1 MKKKKINGQLINRI
15 KENYPNKEKISLIEL
30 SENNFPN
37 KLKVNLSP
45 NLKGNMKK
53 NTKKD
58 IIIRKN
64 FYDKI
69 ISNNLAKY
77 NTTQKEKNIMSI
89 NNLIKCKGC
98 HYLALFKDYL
108 IADYIDEFLR
118 RIYSKRESI
127 ERIPKIYNYYKN
139 YLTFFCK
146 PTFIVSFAN
155 NIIKNY
161 GDLNAEYFYKN
172 NLAKKNTKNKDKLLN
187 QKINDNNID
196 NNNKNNEI
204 SLDNKFKHVGKIVF
218 TKSIKNSIDN
228 AYIDDYSLS
237 EKKNKLNNQNDSE
250 SIVKIFG
257 NDDDENNLMLNN
269 NSLLLMINEI
279 KDDKKGQNS
288 NKKYKIKEKTIKM
301 NNNINNN
308 RYTFIETTSNDKAN
322 NIKKRNNIIN
332 RNLSNLE
339 KANTYLNNFHIES
352 LQNIVYSPKS
362 NKKGVFFLKKDNNN
376 KLERYLSPKTEKA
389 KIERIPKNQ
398 NSIIVNINI
407 NINTN
412 QESINNKK
420 NIMKSKI
427 IYKSPYHNIS
437 KSKKIFSFS
446 PISTSILNNYNNDK
460 PLLSARNQESKKL
473 NYIKITKR
481 PNNYNNMKINTDRN
495 RRNNDS
501 IQTKSLNNFESLD
514 YNKNNSCNKENKNLF
529 YNKQVVKKK
538 IKENDIGNIKK
549 TLINKKE
556 IISNINTSNI
566 NKNIY
571 FSPNKFGKSLKLNVV
586 NKIDS
591 NNNNFIYQK
600 KSNNNI
606 TSPINKIIK
615 SNKKFFQSKKV

>member
-1 MKKKKINGQLINRI
+1 MKKKKVNGQLINRI
-15 KENYPNKEKISLIEL
+15 KENYPNKEKISLIAL

-58 IIIRKN
+58 IITRKN

-108 IADYIDEFLR
+108 IADYIDEFFR

-172 NLAKKNTKNKDKLLN
+172 NLEKKNSKNKDKLLN

-376 KLERYLSPKTEKA
+376 KLEKYLSPKIEKA

-538 IKENDIGNIKK
+538 IKENGNGNIKK

-556 IISNINTSNI
+556 IISNINTNNV

-606 TSPINKIIK
+606 ISPINKIIK

>member
-1 MKKKKINGQLINRI
+1 M
-15 KENYPNKEKISLIEL
+15 
-30 SENNFPN
+30 
-37 KLKVNLSP
+37 
-45 NLKGNMKK
+45 
-53 NTKKD
+53 
-58 IIIRKN
+58 
-64 FYDKI
+64 
-69 ISNNLAKY
+69 
-77 NTTQKEKNIMSI
+77 
-89 NNLIKCKGC
+89 
-98 HYLALFKDYL
+98 
-108 IADYIDEFLR
+108 
-118 RIYSKRESI
+118 
-127 ERIPKIYNYYKN
+127 
-139 YLTFFCK
+139 
-146 PTFIVSFAN
+146 
-155 NIIKNY
+155 
-161 GDLNAEYFYKN
+161 
-172 NLAKKNTKNKDKLLN
+172 
-187 QKINDNNID
+187 
-196 NNNKNNEI
+196 
-204 SLDNKFKHVGKIVF
+204 
-218 TKSIKNSIDN
+218 
-228 AYIDDYSLS
+228 
-237 EKKNKLNNQNDSE
+237 
-250 SIVKIFG
+250 
-257 NDDDENNLMLNN
+257 
-269 NSLLLMINEI
+269 
-279 KDDKKGQNS
+279 
-288 NKKYKIKEKTIKM
+288 
-301 NNNINNN
+301 
-308 RYTFIETTSNDKAN
+308 
-322 NIKKRNNIIN
+322 
-332 RNLSNLE
+332 
-339 KANTYLNNFHIES
+339 
-352 LQNIVYSPKS
+352 QNIVYSPKS

-376 KLERYLSPKTEKA
+376 KLEKYLSPKIEKA

-501 IQTKSLNNFESLD
+501 IQTKSLNNYESLD

-529 YNKQVVKKK
+529 YNKQVAKKK
-538 IKENDIGNIKK
+538 IKENDNGNIKK

-606 TSPINKIIK
+606 ISPINKIIK

>member
-1 MKKKKINGQLINRI
+1 MKKKKINGQLINRK
-15 KENYPNKEKISLIEL
+15 KENYPNKEKISLIAL

-58 IIIRKN
+58 IITRKN

-172 NLAKKNTKNKDKLLN
+172 NLEKKSSKNKDKLLN
-187 QKINDNNID
+187 QKINDNNIG

-308 RYTFIETTSNDKAN
+308 RYTI
-322 NIKKRNNIIN
+322 
-332 RNLSNLE
+332 
-339 KANTYLNNFHIES
+339 
-352 LQNIVYSPKS
+352 
-362 NKKGVFFLKKDNNN
+362 
-376 KLERYLSPKTEKA
+376 
-389 KIERIPKNQ
+389 
-398 NSIIVNINI
+398 
-407 NINTN
+407 
-412 QESINNKK
+412 
-420 NIMKSKI
+420 
-427 IYKSPYHNIS
+427 
-437 KSKKIFSFS
+437 
-446 PISTSILNNYNNDK
+446 
-460 PLLSARNQESKKL
+460 
-473 NYIKITKR
+473 
-481 PNNYNNMKINTDRN
+481 
-495 RRNNDS
+495 
-501 IQTKSLNNFESLD
+501 
-514 YNKNNSCNKENKNLF
+514 
-529 YNKQVVKKK
+529 
-538 IKENDIGNIKK
+538 
-549 TLINKKE
+549 
-556 IISNINTSNI
+556 
-566 NKNIY
+566 
-571 FSPNKFGKSLKLNVV
+571 
-586 NKIDS
+586 
-591 NNNNFIYQK
+591 
-600 KSNNNI
+600 
-606 TSPINKIIK
+606 
-615 SNKKFFQSKKV
+615 

>member
-15 KENYPNKEKISLIEL
+15 KENYPNKEKNSLIVL
-30 SENNFPN
+30 SENNYPN

-172 NLAKKNTKNKDKLLN
+172 NLAKKNIKNKDKLLN
-187 QKINDNNID
+187 KKINDNNID

-376 KLERYLSPKTEKA
+376 KLEKYLSPKIEKA

-420 NIMKSKI
+420 NIMKSNL

-538 IKENDIGNIKK
+538 IKENGNGNIKK

>member
-1 MKKKKINGQLINRI
+1 
-15 KENYPNKEKISLIEL
+15 
-30 SENNFPN
+30 
-37 KLKVNLSP
+37 
-45 NLKGNMKK
+45 MKK

-139 YLTFFCK
+139 YLKFFCK

-172 NLAKKNTKNKDKLLN
+172 NLEKKSSKNKDKLLN

-196 NNNKNNEI
+196 NNKNNEI

-376 KLERYLSPKTEKA
+376 KLEKYLSPKIEKA

-420 NIMKSKI
+420 NIMKNNL
-427 IYKSPYHNIS
+427 IYKSPYQNIS

-501 IQTKSLNNFESLD
+501 IKTKSLNNFESLD

-529 YNKQVVKKK
+529 YNKQVAKKK
-538 IKENDIGNIKK
+538 IKENDNGNIKK

>member
-1 MKKKKINGQLINRI
+1 MKKKKINGQLINRK
-15 KENYPNKEKISLIEL
+15 KENCPNKEKISLIAL

-45 NLKGNMKK
+45 SLKGNMKK

-139 YLTFFCK
+139 YLKFFCK

-172 NLAKKNTKNKDKLLN
+172 NLDKKKSKEKGKLLN
-187 QKINDNNID
+187 QKINENNND
-196 NNNKNNEI
+196 NNNINNEI
-204 SLDNKFKHVGKIVF
+204 SLENKFKTPVGKIVF

-228 AYIDDYSLS
+228 AYIDEFSLS
-237 EKKNKLNNQNDSE
+237 EKKNKKNYQNDSE

-279 KDDKKGQNS
+279 KDDKKGQNN
-288 NKKYKIKEKTIKM
+288 NKKNKIREKTIKM
-301 NNNINNN
+301 YNNNNN
-308 RYTFIETTSNDKAN
+308 RYTFIETTSNKQSN
-322 NIKKRNNIIN
+322 NIKKRNNNIN
-332 RNLSNLE
+332 RNISNLE
-339 KANTYLNNFHIES
+339 KANTYMNNFHIES
-352 LQNIVYSPKS
+352 LKNMVYSPKS

-376 KLERYLSPKTEKA
+376 KLERNLSPKTGIS
-389 KIERIPKNQ
+389 KIEKIPKSQ

-412 QESINNKK
+412 QEAINNNK
-420 NIMKSKI
+420 NILNSNL
-427 IYKSPYHNIS
+427 IYKSPSHNIS

-446 PISTSILNNYNNDK
+446 PISTSAINNYNNDK

-473 NYIKITKR
+473 NYIKIIKR
-481 PNNYNNMKINTDRN
+481 PNNYNDMKLNTDRN
-495 RRNNDS
+495 RRNNET
-501 IQTKSLNNFESLD
+501 IQTRTLNTLESFD
-514 YNKNNSCNKENKNLF
+514 FNKNNSCNKDNKNLF

-538 IKENDIGNIKK
+538 NKENNNGNTKK
-549 TLINKKE
+549 TIVNKKE
-556 IISNINTSNI
+556 IYSNVNTNNI

-571 FSPNKFGKSLKLNVV
+571 FSPNKFGKSLKLNSI
-586 NKIDS
+586 NKIDT
-591 NNNNFIYQK
+591 NNNKFIYQK
-600 KSNNNI
+600 KSNNSI

-615 SNKKFFQSKKV
+615 SNKKFFQTKKV

>member
-139 YLTFFCK
+139 YLKFFCK

-172 NLAKKNTKNKDKLLN
+172 NLEKKSSKNKDKLLN

-196 NNNKNNEI
+196 NNNKINEI

-376 KLERYLSPKTEKA
+376 KLEKYLSPKIEKA

-420 NIMKSKI
+420 NKMKSNL

-538 IKENDIGNIKK
+538 IKENDNGNIKK

-556 IISNINTSNI
+556 IISNINTSNV

-606 TSPINKIIK
+606 ISPINKIIK